1 MDSLWFDI
9 VQWLHTLG
17 LHVDGGTARAVGDA
31 AASATAQLDMPSLL
45 ALAAALGWASG
56 FRLYAV
62 VFLVGMMG
70 VLGWMPLPPGLAV
83 LQNPLVLMV
92 SGVLLMVEFF
102 ADKVPWLDS
111 AWDAVHAFIRVPA
124 GAALAFGVFGAD
136 NATMAVLAGLLGGSL
151 SATALATKMTTRAA
165 VNTSPEPFSNWG
177 LSFFEDG
184 LVVAVVWLATQY
196 PVAFGVAL
204 VMMVAVS
211 VLLLVVL
218 FKFLRAVLCKLMAAS
233 GSRVP
238 GNYRD
243 VVYTRSDMMFSRYQL
258 QADGVYE
265 RAWTQL
271 LALSPTLFFSGTGAF
286 RYWSDSVLRYVSI
299 SLLIVGLLMIFYR
312 GLRPRPLVRFTSDML
327 LISPHFLCKSRT
339 LVLGQVREFSIRG
352 SRDQREW
359 WSTDLYGA
367 ERRLDQTQW
376 SSELLSQVERY
387 LVSAKHRIPVPIR
400 IHEPSSPYLNQTSR

>member
-1 MDSLWFDI
+1 
-9 VQWLHTLG
+9 
-17 LHVDGGTARAVGDA
+17 
-31 AASATAQLDMPSLL
+31 
-45 ALAAALGWASG
+45 
-56 FRLYAV
+56 
-62 VFLVGMMG
+62 
-70 VLGWMPLPPGLAV
+70 
-83 LQNPLVLMV
+83 
-92 SGVLLMVEFF
+92 
-102 ADKVPWLDS
+102 
-111 AWDAVHAFIRVPA
+111 
-124 GAALAFGVFGAD
+124 
-136 NATMAVLAGLLGGSL
+136 
-151 SATALATKMTTRAA
+151 
-165 VNTSPEPFSNWG
+165 
-177 LSFFEDG
+177 
-184 LVVAVVWLATQY
+184 
-196 PVAFGVAL
+196 
-204 VMMVAVS
+204 
-211 VLLLVVL
+211 
-218 FKFLRAVLCKLMAAS
+218 
-233 GSRVP
+233 
-238 GNYRD
+238 
-243 VVYTRSDMMFSRYQL
+243 MFSRYQL

-271 LALSPTLFFSGTGAF
+271 LALSPTLFFGGTGVF

-299 SLLIVGLLMIFYR
+299 YLLIVGLLMIFYR